1 MLEGAV
7 LARCPSCRNT
17 FSTERAGHQLCP
29 VCGKALIVPEPAPA
43 PPGAPQAALPEGS
56 GTPWER
62 RAELGFWR
70 GWAQTVQLALLE
82 PGKLFES
89 VRLDKGAAQL
99 GFAVFTIS
107 VSWALGQLLEGLL
120 LQGQRERLRAI
131 LGTLS
136 KNPDLAPALQR
147 LIQAQLE
154 ASSPGWVIGL
164 ALLTPAVALVFLYL
178 NAAVTHAVAALLG
191 QAKRGFAA
199 TFAACAYACGPLVLL
214 AVPACGSIVGIIWVV
229 VLTSIGLKV
238 THRIS
243 TGAAAAA
250 VLAPYFVLCCVM
262 FLAMGS
268 LMMALQNAAHGAG
281 GLP

>member
-1 MLEGAV
+1 
-7 LARCPSCRNT
+7 
-17 FSTERAGHQLCP
+17 
-29 VCGKALIVPEPAPA
+29 
-43 PPGAPQAALPEGS
+43 
-56 GTPWER
+56 
-62 RAELGFWR
+62 
-70 GWAQTVQLALLE
+70 VQLALLE
-82 PGKLFES
+82 PGKLFAS
-89 VRLDKGAAQL
+89 VRLDKGPAQL

-107 VSWALGQLLEGLL
+107 VSWALGQALEALL

-136 KNPDLAPALQR
+136 QNPDLAPALQR
-147 LIQAQLE
+147 MIQTQLE

-164 ALLTPAVALVFLYL
+164 ALLTPVVALVFLYL
-178 NAAVTHAVAALLG
+178 NAAVTHAIAALMG

-199 TFAACAYACGPLVLL
+199 TFAACAYACAPLVLL
-214 AVPACGSIVGIIWVV
+214 AVPACGSIVGIIWVI
-229 VLTSIGLKV
+229 VLTSIGLKI

-268 LMMALQNAAHGAG
+268 LMMALRSAAPGAQ

>member
-1 MLEGAV
+1 
-7 LARCPSCRNT
+7 
-17 FSTERAGHQLCP
+17 
-29 VCGKALIVPEPAPA
+29 VPEPAPA
-43 PPGAPQAALPEGS
+43 APGAPQADLLEGP

-82 PGKLFES
+82 PGKLFAS
-89 VRLDKGAAQL
+89 ARLDKGPAQL
-99 GFAVFTIS
+99 GFAVYTTS
-107 VSWALGQLLEGLL
+107 VSWALGQVLEALL

-136 KNPDLAPALQR
+136 QNPDLAPALQR
-147 LIQAQLE
+147 MIQAQLE

-164 ALLTPAVALVFLYL
+164 ALLTPVVALVFLYL

-199 TFAACAYACGPLVLL
+199 TFAACAYACAPLVLL

-268 LMMALQNAAHGAG
+268 LMMALRSAAHGAQ

>member
-1 MLEGAV
+1 MLEGPV

-17 FSTERAGHQLCP
+17 FSTERAGHQTCP
-29 VCGKALIVPEPAPA
+29 VCGKALVVPEPAPA
-43 PPGAPQAALPEGS
+43 PPGAPQASLPEGH

-131 LGTLS
+131 LGTLTQ
-136 KNPDLAPALQR
+136 NPDLAPALQR

-199 TFAACAYACGPLVLL
+199 TFAACAYACAPLVLL
-214 AVPACGSIVGIIWVV
+214 AVPACGSIAGIIWVV

-268 LMMALQNAAHGAG
+268 LMMALQNAAHGAE

>member
-1 MLEGAV
+1 M
-7 LARCPSCRNT
+7 
-17 FSTERAGHQLCP
+17 
-29 VCGKALIVPEPAPA
+29 VPEPAPA
-43 PPGAPQAALPEGS
+43 ALQARLPEGS

-107 VSWALGQLLEGLL
+107 VFWAFGQLLEALL

-131 LGTLS
+131 LGRVAQ
-136 KNPDLAPALQR
+136 NPDLAPALQR
-147 LIQAQLE
+147 LIRAQLE
-154 ASSPGWVIGL
+154 ESSPGWVVGL
-164 ALLTPAVALVFLYL
+164 ALLTPVIALVFLYL

-191 QAKRGFAA
+191 RAKRGFAA
-199 TFAACAYACGPLVLL
+199 TFAACAYACAPLVLL
-214 AVPACGSIVGIIWVV
+214 AVPACGSIVGVLWVI

-268 LMMALQNAAHGAG
+268 LMMALRSVARGAQ